1 VESSEKTKKIS
12 KNLNNFYLD
21 PNNYRFVDHKDY
33 KEVKKEEV
41 LDVTIQQRTR
51 NFISGKNREG
61 VKDLLDSFK
70 ANGFLEVD
78 LIQLKDLGENKY
90 LVLEGNR
97 RVTALKILKE
107 EFDNGLDIG
116 KFNPDV
122 FKKVPSFI
130 HEDEND
136 ATHRIIMGLK
146 HISGNKKWPAIN
158 QAQLIYDYLK
168 PHEDNGTYS
177 EAEVNLCESLGI
189 TKVKLRTSQRA
200 YHLILQYK
208 ESDYGDQFK
217 SDMYYTFAEITKR
230 PSIKKWI
237 EWDDYSYIA
246 KNEDNVLRL
255 FSWLS
260 YREEYDELGD
270 DEIEDSKKFPPIIT
284 KYREVQDL
292 AKFIDNEKAL
302 EVMEGEDGTV
312 GRGLVASGSK
322 EQESYEK
329 SIKELEKQINNLD
342 RLQDLISFEDIEKLK
357 KINKTFLNLLPK
369 DSSLDIQSENISIC
383 FSKGRVEHFDSLL
396 IKQYKIFKDFK
407 IDKLNRINIFAG
419 FNNTG
424 KTTLL
429 EAIYLLTKQNNIG
442 AFFEL
447 IKLKNKLTKLNTH
460 YLNSSFSD
468 EIKISGY
475 FNEIETEIK
484 LKKFEAE
491 GIDKKDDYLA
501 SYEAVSMIDGEKI
514 NNIIHTFESTPLI
527 RYVDR
532 VEILC
537 NSIFKSPYFYNQQ
550 ELINTHSKNIELK
563 VFDIVVEF
571 INENIDSNIQDINL
585 TEKNDIK
592 RFLVDSK
599 SFPEKSVDITSYGE
613 GLQRIFEIALSFA
626 YCKNGVLLIDELE
639 TAIHYSLLVDF
650 TKFIQELAVKFN
662 VQVFITSHSK
672 ECIDAFVNNEV
683 HNKDISAFFLKSIK
697 NNIKAISVTG
707 EKLKHYIESVSFD
720 LRGSNNG

>member
-1 VESSEKTKKIS
+1 MSDIEKNKKIS
-12 KNLNNFYLD
+12 TNLKNFYLD

-33 KEVKKEEV
+33 KKIEEKDV
-41 LDVTIQQRTR
+41 LDKKVQQRTR

-78 LIQLKDLGENKY
+78 VIQLKDLGDNNY

-107 EFDNGLDIG
+107 DYDNGLDIG
-116 KFNPDV
+116 KFNPET

-130 HEDEND
+130 HENEDD

-158 QAQLIYDYLK
+158 QAQLIYDYLE
-168 PHEDNGTYS
+168 PHWGNSDGTYYD
-177 EAEVNLCESLGI
+177 EEVNLCESLGI
-189 TKVKLRTSQRA
+189 TKAKLRSSQRA

-230 PSIKKWI
+230 PNIKKWI
-237 EWDDYSYIA
+237 EWDDNRYRAY
-246 KNEDNVLRL
+246 NEENTLRL

-260 YREEYDELGD
+260 EREEHDELEE
-270 DEIEDSKKFPPIIT
+270 DEIEDSKKYPPIIT
-284 KYREVQDL
+284 KYREIQDL
-292 AKFIDNEKAL
+292 AKFIDNEQAL
-302 EVMEGEDGTV
+302 LVMEEENSV
-312 GRGLVASGSK
+312 AQGLLASGSK

-329 SIKELEKQINNLD
+329 SIKELDKQIDNLD
-342 RLQDLISFEDIEKLK
+342 RLKDLISFEDIEKLK
-357 KINKTFLNLLPK
+357 RINKTFLNILPK
-369 DSSLDIQSENISIC
+369 EASLDIQSENVSIC
-383 FSKGRVEHFDSLL
+383 FSKGRIKHFDSLS
-396 IKQYKIFKDFK
+396 IEKYKVFKNFK

-447 IKLKNKLTKLNTH
+447 VKLKNKLSKLNTQ
-460 YLNSSFSD
+460 YLNGYFLD
-468 EIKISGY
+468 EIKVSGY
-475 FNEIETEIK
+475 FNEVETEIE
-484 LKKFEAE
+484 LQKFEARD
-491 GIDKKDDYLA
+491 IDKKDDYLA
-501 SYEAVSMIDGEKI
+501 SYKSTSTIDGEKLD
-514 NNIIHTFESTPLI
+514 NIVHTFESSPLI
-527 RYVDR
+527 RYVDKI
-532 VEILC
+532 EILC

-550 ELINTHSKNIELK
+550 EIINTHSKNVELK
-563 VFDIVVEF
+563 VFDMLVEF
-571 INENIDSNIQDINL
+571 INKNIDSNINDIDL
-585 TEKNDIK
+585 TERNDIK

-599 SFPEKSVDITSYGE
+599 VFPEKSVDITSYGE

-626 YCKNGVLLIDELE
+626 YCKNGVVLIDELE

-650 TKFIQELAVKFN
+650 TRFIQELAVKFN

-672 ECIDAFVNNEV
+672 ECIGAFVENNV
-683 HNKDISAFFLKSIK
+683 HNDDINFYTMIRDE
-697 NNIKAISVTG
+697 NNQIMTITYDG
-707 EKLKHYIESVSFD
+707 ESLLNELEQD
-720 LRGSNNG
+720 LEVRGW

>member
-1 VESSEKTKKIS
+1 MSDIEKNKKIS
-12 KNLNNFYLD
+12 TNLKNFYLD

-33 KEVKKEEV
+33 KKIEEKDV
-41 LDVTIQQRTR
+41 LDVKVQQRTR

-78 LIQLKDLGENKY
+78 VIQLKDLGNNNY

-107 EFDNGLDIG
+107 DYDNGLDIG
-116 KFNPDV
+116 KFNPET

-130 HEDEND
+130 HENEND

-158 QAQLIYDYLK
+158 QAQLIYDYLN
-168 PHEDNGTYS
+168 PNWDDGTYYD
-177 EAEVNLCESLGI
+177 EEINLCESLGI
-189 TKVKLRTSQRA
+189 TKAKLRSSQRA

-208 ESDYGDQFK
+208 ESDYGDQFT

-237 EWDDYSYIA
+237 EWDDGSYSSQ
-246 KNEDNVLRL
+246 NEENTLRL

-260 YREEYDELGD
+260 QREEHDELEE
-270 DEIEDSKKFPPIIT
+270 DEIEDSKKYPPIIT
-284 KYREVQDL
+284 KYREIQDL
-292 AKFIDNEKAL
+292 AKFIDNEQAL
-302 EVMEGEDGTV
+302 LIMEEENSV
-312 GRGLVASGSK
+312 AQGLLASGSK

-329 SIKELEKQINNLD
+329 SIKELDKQIDNLD
-342 RLQDLISFEDIEKLK
+342 RLKDLISFEDIEKLK
-357 KINKTFLNLLPK
+357 RINKTFLNILPK
-369 DSSLDIQSENISIC
+369 EASLDIQSENVSIC
-383 FSKGRVEHFDSLL
+383 FSKGRVKHFDSLS
-396 IKQYKIFKDFK
+396 IEKYKVFKNFK

-447 IKLKNKLTKLNTH
+447 VKLKNKLSKLNTQ
-460 YLNSSFSD
+460 YLNGYFLD
-468 EIKISGY
+468 EIKVSGY
-475 FNEIETEIK
+475 FNEVEIEIE
-484 LKKFEAE
+484 LQKFEARD
-491 GIDKKDDYLA
+491 IDKKDDYLA
-501 SYEAVSMIDGEKI
+501 SYKSTSTIDGEKLD
-514 NNIIHTFESTPLI
+514 NIIHTFESSPLI
-527 RYVDR
+527 RYVDKI
-532 VEILC
+532 EILC
-537 NSIFKSPYFYNQQ
+537 NSIFKSLYFYNQQ
-550 ELINTHSKNIELK
+550 EIINTHSKNVELK
-563 VFDIVVEF
+563 VFDMVVDF
-571 INENIDSNIQDINL
+571 INKNIDSNINDIDL

-599 SFPEKSVDITSYGE
+599 VFPEKSVDITSYGE

-626 YCKNGVLLIDELE
+626 YCKNGVILIDELE

-672 ECIDAFVNNEV
+672 ECIGAFVENEV
-683 HNKDISAFFLKSIK
+683 HNEDINFYTMVRDLEDKIQIITYDGDSLL
-697 NNIKAISVTG
+697 N
-707 EKLKHYIESVSFD
+707 KLEQNLEV
-720 LRGSNNG
+720 RGW